1 MQTNQFISF
10 SDLLARP
17 PIVARSANESGEGFI
32 SFSQLLAMEPV
43 RYTAVSEEG
52 GEQDFVTCAQLLQR

>member
-1 MQTNQFISF
+1 MQTSQFISF

-17 PIVARSANESGEGFI
+17 PIVARSSNESGEGFV

-43 RYTAVSEEG
+43 RYTVISEE

>member
-52 GEQDFVTCAQLLQR
+52 EQDFVTCAQLLQR

>member
-1 MQTNQFISF
+1 MQTTQFISF

-17 PIVARSANESGEGFI
+17 PLVSRNANESGEGFV

-43 RYTAVSEEG
+43 RYTAFSEQ
-52 GEQDFVTCAQLLQR
+52 GEQDFVSCAQLLQR

>member
-17 PIVARSANESGEGFI
+17 LVARSANESGEGFI

-43 RYTAVSEEG
+43 RYTAISEE
-52 GEQDFVTCAQLLQR
+52 GEQDFMTCAQLLQR

>member
-1 MQTNQFISF
+1 MEKNQFISF

-17 PIVARSANESGEGFI
+17 PIVTRSANESGEGFV

-52 GEQDFVTCAQLLQR
+52 EQDFVTCAQLLQR